1 MWGMA
6 NILKALKFLNED
18 AKQVH
23 GYIHP
28 SSIFVTQSGS
38 WKLGFFDLT
47 YEFKPKEDP
56 PYFYLEKQ
64 QLLPTA
70 YRSPERT
77 DNNFSLIGDC
87 TIWGQDMYG
96 FGELIDFV
104 FKGLKIPG
112 QLSNY
117 VLRCKSAPLG
127 RPAPSRLLAAFSKH
141 PLVKSL
147 NFLEEKAIKDPIQ
160 KEAFFNQLN
169 SLLAKFPSA
178 ITVEFILPLLM
189 DELVHGQTEF
199 APIVLPSVIIIGS
212 SLPAERFSRE
222 ISPLITQLFGRR
234 DRATRLQ
241 LLKNLDSYI
250 KLIDRR
256 VVNSDIF
263 PQVILGLSDT
273 SASMRE
279 ATIRVMIPLTPLLD
293 RENQEK
299 MVRGL
304 GSLQA
309 DPLPAIRTNIL
320 VCLNHIVADL
330 EASVR
335 RQFAFPCIGRG
346 MKDPFPKARIQSLKT
361 IKNTQ
366 HYFDDGLLAR
376 RILPSLCPLLWDVET
391 TVRDTAFDVVQ
402 SLLNRIYAGHQEWTK
417 TGSEPKAPVEPSKD
431 APSMLQATGGYV
443 TSAMSWVAGSLI
455 GKSANATETAATA
468 TAAATTAASES
479 AGEKMPKAVSS
490 STVNSVLPAITR
502 TELSME
508 ELEHLGEPSKAES
521 TLERMD
527 SLEDDVWGEEGK
539 EDAKKK
545 KTTTS
550 EEGWESEGLKAMGGW
565 DDTGLN
571 FSDEENKELEKESQ
585 NLEMIRQ
592 MAERMKTKSESPKKS
607 DEGWEDEFGGT
618 KKTRTRRTTAAKTT
632 KSAAKPTKIS
642 DDDLMAMLNDDKP
655 LPAKNTAAKKAS
667 DGWDD
672 GWDDE
677 PAKKPAA
684 KKASDGWDDDWNEE
698 PASAPTSKK
707 ASDGWDDWDAQPA
720 SASKSAAKKAS
731 DGWDDDW
738 DAQPASTSTS
748 TKKASDGWDDWDAK
762 PAQPAQPA
770 RSAARAP
777 KVSKAAS
784 GWDDWDDAPTTTKT
798 TKTKMTDGWD
808 DDWDAQPATKT
819 KTTKTTKTTTDG
831 WDDDW

>member
-1 MWGMA
+1 M
-6 NILKALKFLNED
+6 
-18 AKQVH
+18 
-23 GYIHP
+23 
-28 SSIFVTQSGS
+28 
-38 WKLGFFDLT
+38 
-47 YEFKPKEDP
+47 
-56 PYFYLEKQ
+56 
-64 QLLPTA
+64 
-70 YRSPERT
+70 
-77 DNNFSLIGDC
+77 
-87 TIWGQDMYG
+87 
-96 FGELIDFV
+96 
-104 FKGLKIPG
+104 
-112 QLSNY
+112 
-117 VLRCKSAPLG
+117 
-127 RPAPSRLLAAFSKH
+127 
-141 PLVKSL
+141 
-147 NFLEEKAIKDPIQ
+147 EEKAIKDPIQ

-169 SLLAKFPSA
+169 SLLAKFPSVA
-178 ITVEFILPLLM
+178 M
-189 DELVHGQTEF
+189 KAGSNAGDYGGVHF
-199 APIVLPSVIIIGS
+199 AAADGRASARTDGVRAHRSALRDHHRKQSPRRAFFVWI
-212 SLPAERFSRE
+212 PAGIDRRRE

-241 LLKNLDSYI
+241 LLKVGSGGANDAQNLDSYI

-335 RQFAFPCIGRG
+335 RQVGGLRVDRELVCFPVHRPRNEGSVPQG
-346 MKDPFPKARIQSLKT
+346 THSVAQNDQEHAA
-361 IKNTQ
+361 
-366 HYFDDGLLAR
+366 LLR
-376 RILPSLCPLLWDVET
+376 RWRRTRLLPSLSLVAGAAHSAVALPAALGR
-391 TVRDTAFDVVQ
+391 RDHGARHSLRRRAVAPQPHLRLVWVVDSMQ
-402 SLLNRIYAGHQEWTK
+402 AGHQEWTK

-468 TAAATTAASES
+468 TAAATTAATAASES

-490 STVNSVLPAITR
+490 STENSVLPAITR

-545 KTTTS
+545 KTTTTS

-655 LPAKNTAAKKAS
+655 LPAKNTAAKKVS

-672 GWDDE
+672 AWDDE

-698 PASAPTSKK
+698 PASVPTSKK

-798 TKTKMTDGWD
+798 TKTTKMTDGWD

-819 KTTKTTKTTTDG
+819 KTTKTTTDG